1 MNNAPS
7 LGLDLG
13 GTDIKAGLVGPD
25 AEVLAFDSVA
35 TEASEGP
42 DHVIERMAEAAKNL
56 CDQAS
61 VKLQDLAAIGAGV
74 PGPLDSKRGVI
85 HSAPNLPGWV
95 NIPLKEKLAEKLGSG
110 PVFEVFNDANAAAYG
125 EFWAGTGRDEAITHM
140 IMLTL
145 GTGVG
150 GGIILDGDLYTGA
163 HGDAGELGHVILE
176 PLGPL
181 CASGERGSL
190 EMYASAT
197 AMAGEARRRIEL
209 GASTDLPAEPT
220 AKNVFDLSESDPL
233 AGEIVDWACG
243 YLGIACANLVRCFD
257 PQMIV
262 LGGGVAK
269 AGERLLKPVRTA
281 FEKRTWTIRP
291 EKVRIELATLGNRAG
306 FIGAAGLAQ
315 RACESLASEP
325 QGG

>member
-1 MNNAPS
+1 MNSAPS

-25 AEVLAFDSVA
+25 AEVLASESIP
-35 TEASEGP
+35 TEASGGP
-42 DHVIERMAEAAKNL
+42 DHVMERMAEAARSL
-56 CDQAS
+56 CDEAA
-61 VKLQDLAAIGAGV
+61 VKLEDLGAIGAGV
-74 PGPLDSKRGVI
+74 PGPLDSRRGII

-95 NIPLKEKLAEKLGSG
+95 DVHLKEALNEKLGSG
-110 PVFEVFNDANAAAYG
+110 PSLEVFNDANAAAYG
-125 EFWAGTGRDEAITHM
+125 EFWAGAGRDETITHM

-150 GGIILDGDLYTGA
+150 GGIILGGDLYTGA
-163 HGDAGELGHVILE
+163 HGDAGELGHIILE

-190 EMYASAT
+190 EMFASAT

-209 GASTDLPAEPT
+209 GAATDLPSEPT
-220 AKNVFDLSESDPL
+220 AKDLFDLSESDPL

-243 YLGIACANLVRCFD
+243 YLGIACANLVRSFD

-269 AGERLLKPVRTA
+269 AGERLLKPVRAA
-281 FEKRTWTIRP
+281 FGRKTWTIRP
-291 EKVRIELATLGNRAG
+291 EKVRIELATLGNQAG
-306 FIGAAGLAQ
+306 FIGAAGLA
-315 RACESLASEP
+315 RRVGESLASEP
-325 QGG
+325 RGG